1 MSVLCFE
8 WQAGGGR
15 MNVSKEQSC
24 TLIKNQTPAIC
35 LMDQGGGFMQVEH
48 DMTGTLRKETK
59 GHEPV
64 ICSAGWL
71 PQRVRIHG
79 TDGASPTLA
88 SEEGRGH
95 GVPTIAVAF
104 TQNQVGDV
112 LTGDVM
118 HNLGTNSNATGRNA
132 ANVQT
137 KMQVRRLLPSECEAL
152 QGFPRGHTAIP
163 HKGKPAADGPRYK
176 AIGNSMAV
184 PVMAWI
190 GQRIQMVDEIIRT
203 QPA

>member
-1 MSVLCFE
+1 M
-8 WQAGGGR
+8 
-15 MNVSKEQSC
+15 K
-24 TLIKNQTPAIC
+24 
-35 LMDQGGGFMQVEH
+35 VEH

-59 GHEPV
+59 GHEP
-64 ICSAGWL
+64 IIAMHETGQGFWQEGDIAGTI
-71 PQRVRIHG
+71 R
-79 TDGASPTLA
+79 A
-88 SEEGRGH
+88 EGENRPSRPSN
-95 GVPTIAVAF
+95 VVAF

-132 ANVQT
+132 ANVCAFAQNTRDELSEMSVVGALAAEPGMKQT
-137 KMQVRRLLPSECEAL
+137 SYVRNQMQVRRLTPTECERL
-152 QGFPRGHTAIP
+152 QGFPDGHTAIP

-190 GQRIQMVDEIIRT
+190 GRRIQMVDEIIKVE
-203 QPA
+203 PKGEK